1 MLKNSFKFNKL
12 VYLYFSL
19 FQQLV
24 EVRNQTVFFL
34 QTAELWSTS
43 CTTDVCR
50 YGPQTT
56 DVLSLKK
63 QTTPKTYTTLPVLL
77 NYNLSNS
84 QII

>member
-24 EVRNQTVFFL
+24 EVKNQTVFFL

-43 CTTDVCR
+43 CITDVCR
-50 YGPQTT
+50 YGPQTA
-56 DVLSLKK
+56 DVLPLKK
-63 QTTPKTYTTLPVLL
+63 QTPKTYTTLPVLL
-77 NYNLSNS
+77 NYNFSNS